1 MSNETILLV
10 ITAPS
15 GTGKTTIYR
24 KLMDKRADLSF
35 CVSCT
40 TRKQRKGE
48 REGIDYYF
56 IDRDRF
62 MEKVKRGE
70 FIEWAE
76 VHGELYGT
84 DKKAFEKCVQNGRV
98 CIFDLDVQGALNF
111 IKVFPESVT
120 VFIQPPGIESLRDRL
135 LKRGTE
141 DEDSIKRRLDNAK
154 KELEKKDTFQYIVVN
169 NRVDEAVEEIERI
182 IIEELN
188 NKRG

>member
-1 MSNETILLV
+1 
-10 ITAPS
+10 
-15 GTGKTTIYR
+15 
-24 KLMDKRADLSF
+24 MDKRTDLSF

-40 TRKQRKGE
+40 TRKKRKGE
-48 REGIDYYF
+48 REGVDYHF
-56 IDRDRF
+56 MDRDRF
-62 MEKVKRGE
+62 LEKVKRGE

-84 DKKAFEKCVQNGRV
+84 DKKAFTECVQSGQV

-111 IKVFPESVT
+111 ITVFPEAVT
-120 VFIQPPGIESLRDRL
+120 VFIQPPSIDSLRDRL

-169 NRVDEAVEEIERI
+169 NRVDEAVAEIERI
-182 IIEELN
+182 IIGELKK
-188 NKRG
+188 KRG

>member
-1 MSNETILLV
+1 LSNKGLLLV

-40 TRKQRKGE
+40 TRKKRKRE
-48 REGIDYYF
+48 REGIDYRF
-56 IDRDRF
+56 IDSDRF
-62 MEKVKRGE
+62 MEKVKGGD

-84 DKKAFEKCVQNGRV
+84 DKKAFTECVQSGRV

-111 IKVFPESVT
+111 IKVFPETVT
-120 VFIQPPGIESLRDRL
+120 VFIQPPSIDSLRDRL

-141 DEDSIKRRLDNAK
+141 DDSSIKRRLDSAK
-154 KELEKKDTFQYIVVN
+154 KELEKRDAFQYIVVN
-169 NRVDEAVEEIERI
+169 NRVDEAIDEIERI
-182 IIEELN
+182 IAEELKK
-188 NKRG
+188 KRG

>member
-1 MSNETILLV
+1 MNKDGILLV

-24 KLMDKRADLSF
+24 RLMGKRADLSF

-40 TRKQRKGE
+40 TRKKRRGE
-48 REGIDYYF
+48 REGVDYHF
-56 IDRDRF
+56 IGRKHF
-62 MEKVKRGE
+62 EEKVKQGN

-84 DKKAFEKCVQNGRV
+84 DKKAFTKCIESGRV

-111 IKVFPESVT
+111 IKGFPEAVT
-120 VFIQPPGIESLRDRL
+120 VFIEPPSIDSLRDRL

-141 DEDSIKRRLDNAK
+141 DTIAIKRRLNNAK
-154 KELEKKDTFQYIVVN
+154 KELEKKSYFQYIVVN
-169 NRVDEAVEEIERI
+169 KKIDDAVDEIERI
-182 IIEELN
+182 IVEEFKK
-188 NKRG
+188 KRR